1 MPLHSIALPMILAIA
16 PAHAAPAH
24 AQSRAIAFDIPSQNL
39 ATSLN
44 EFGRQA
50 GVQMVFPY
58 DIVEGRRSLPL
69 KGRFTRAEAIRRL
82 IAGRGMAIAFE
93 GPNMISLA
101 AAPGSAATS
110 GRREVAVTDAV
121 AGGDILVT
129 AQKRVEDLS
138 KVPQA
143 ITVVS
148 GDEVEK
154 RKITDFTSLVDEVPG
169 LSINYSTGG
178 ESYGLLSI
186 RGIGGADDYKPN
198 GSPSVAL
205 HVDGVYQSSNAYLG
219 MPLFDLERIE
229 ILRGPQGTL
238 YGRNTTA
245 GVINAITRGGSDHF
259 EGYVD
264 ARYGSF
270 DSFRAEAAFGGPLG
284 DNVRMRVAVMTDQGG
299 GFMHGMGAGDL
310 AGARL
315 SVGGV
320 PQLQVPAIVD
330 NGERKGFGDKDL
342 FAARGTLDIDFTPDT
357 TLTLKAFASRD
368 RGDSR
373 QFDRISAAEDS
384 SVLNAGE
391 DSDPYKFYSAKYFDQ
406 NIDIQGAS
414 AQLSHLMNDVRLDVV
429 VGAQS
434 TQREVGGNGDGTPY
448 PQYEYLFDEDL
459 SQASFE
465 ARLRNEVQGRFNWVV
480 GGFFMSDKI
489 DYESQWTS
497 WAART
502 VYHNIHNQR
511 RRNAAVFGQVDYE
524 VVPSVRVTGGL
535 RYTSDQID
543 SKGRNVDDNP
553 WGISNYATFFAT
565 TPNFS
570 WDKQFK
576 DSDVSGRAA
585 VQWFLSDDF
594 NVFAS
599 VARGYRSGG
608 FDGTSIMTLAE
619 TEPFQSE
626 TVWAYE
632 AGVRYFN
639 GPLRVSL
646 DTFAND
652 FDNLQATTRLANDT
666 NGRTNV
672 GKAKT
677 RGVEGA
683 INLTVVRSD
692 SHQLDFDASG
702 TYLYSKITEF
712 NSARIADVLATV
724 GDPLPGA
731 PKWTGRFGLVHTY
744 SFGEGWKLM
753 TRANVFHHGKESNR
767 LNAVI
772 GNISPAYTLLNAR
785 IELESPNGWSIYA
798 MGRNITDEVYF
809 PEMNG
814 ASRLVGAPATYAV
827 GARISF

>member
-1 MPLHSIALPMILAIA
+1 MPVHSIALPMILAIA
-16 PAHAAPAH
+16 PANAA
-24 AQSRAIAFDIPSQNL
+24 QDRAISFDIPSQNM

-58 DIVEGRRSLPL
+58 DTVAGQRSTPL

-82 IAGRGMAIAFE
+82 IAGRGMKIAFE
-93 GPNMISLA
+93 GSSMISLA
-101 AAPGSAATS
+101 AEPRTLHRDVAATDSAAN
-110 GRREVAVTDAV
+110 
-121 AGGDILVT
+121 GDIVVT
-129 AQKRVEDLS
+129 AQKREEDLS
-138 KVPQA
+138 KIPSA

-154 RKITDFTSLVDEVPG
+154 RKITDFASLVDEVPG

-229 ILRGPQGTL
+229 VLRGPQGTL

-245 GVINAITRGGSDHF
+245 GVINAITRGGTDHF

-264 ARYGSF
+264 ARYGSY
-270 DSFRAEAAFGGPLG
+270 DSFRAEAAFGGPLS

-310 AGARL
+310 AGTQL
-315 SVGGV
+315 SVSGQV
-320 PQLQVPAIVD
+320 QTQVPAITD
-330 NGERKGFGDKDL
+330 PGERKGFGDKDL
-342 FAARGTLDIDFTPDT
+342 FAGRATLDIDFDPDT

-368 RGDSR
+368 RGDAR
-373 QFDRISAAEDS
+373 QYDRISAAEDS

-391 DSDPYKFYSAKYFDQ
+391 DSDPYKFYSAKYFRQ
-406 NIDIQGAS
+406 NIDIQGGS
-414 AQLSHLMNDVRLDVV
+414 AQLSHLINDDVRLDVV
-429 VGAQS
+429 VGAQAS
-434 TQREVGGNGDGTPY
+434 QRQVGGNGDGTPY
-448 PQYEYLFDEDL
+448 PQYEYLFDEKL

-465 ARLRNEVQGRFNWVV
+465 ARLRNEQQGRFNWVI
-480 GGFFMSDKI
+480 GGFAMSDTI
-489 DYESQWTS
+489 DYQSQWTS

-502 VYHNIHNQR
+502 IYHNIHSQR
-511 RRNAAVFGQVDYE
+511 RRSAAIFGQADYE
-524 VVPSVRVTGGL
+524 VVPDVRVTGGL

-543 SKGRNVDDNP
+543 SQGRNVDDDP
-553 WGISNYATFFAT
+553 WGISNYAAFFAT

-576 DSDVSGRAA
+576 DSDVSGRAS
-585 VQWFLSDDF
+585 VQWFVNDDL
-594 NVFAS
+594 NLFAS

-619 TEPFQSE
+619 TDPFQSE

-646 DTFAND
+646 DAFAND

-677 RGVEGA
+677 RGIEGSL
-683 INLTVVRSD
+683 NLTLLRSGG
-692 SHQLDFDASG
+692 HQLDFDASG

-712 NSARIADVLATV
+712 NSNRIADVLATV

-731 PKWTGRFGLVHTY
+731 PKWTGRVGLVHGY
-744 SFGEGWKLM
+744 SFGDGWKLES
-753 TRANVFHHGKESNR
+753 RVNVFYHGKESNR
-767 LNAVI
+767 LNAVV

-785 IELESPNGWSIYA
+785 IELQSPNGWSIYA

-814 ASRLVGAPATYAV
+814 ASRMVGAPATYAV
-827 GARISF
+827 GVRLTF

>member
-1 MPLHSIALPMILAIA
+1 MPVHSIALSMILAVA
-16 PAHAAPAH
+16 PAHAAQANSH
-24 AQSRAIAFDIPSQNL
+24 EQTIAFNIPAQNM
-39 ATSLN
+39 AASLN

-58 DIVEGRRSLPL
+58 DVVAGSRSAPL

-82 IAGRGMAIAFE
+82 IAGRGMTIAFE
-93 GPNMISLA
+93 GSNMISLA
-101 AAPGSAATS
+101 AERRALGRDVAAT
-110 GRREVAVTDAV
+110 DA
-121 AGGDILVT
+121 AANGDIVVT
-129 AQKRVEDLS
+129 AQKRQEDLS

-154 RKITDFTSLVDEVPG
+154 RKITDFASLVDEVPG
-169 LSINYSTGG
+169 LSINYGTGG

-219 MPLFDLERIE
+219 MPLFDVERIE
-229 ILRGPQGTL
+229 VLRGPQGTL

-264 ARYGSF
+264 ARYGSY
-270 DSFRAEAAFGGPLG
+270 DSMRAEAAFGGPLG
-284 DNVRMRVAVMTDQGG
+284 ENVRLRVAVMTDQGG

-315 SVGGV
+315 SVGERV
-320 PQLQVPAIVD
+320 QTQVPAITD
-330 NGERKGFGDKDL
+330 PGERKGFGDKDL
-342 FAARGTLDIDFTPDT
+342 FAARGTLDIDFGPDT

-368 RGDSR
+368 RGDAR
-373 QFDRISAAEDS
+373 QYDRISAAEDS

-406 NIDIQGAS
+406 SIDIQGGS
-414 AQLSHLMNDVRLDVV
+414 AQLSHLVSDDVRLDVV

-448 PQYEYLFDEDL
+448 PQYEYLFDEEL

-465 ARLRNEVQGRFNWVV
+465 ARLRNEQQGRFNWVF

-489 DYESQWTS
+489 DYQSQWTS
-497 WAART
+497 WAVRT
-502 VYHNIHNQR
+502 IYHNIHNQR
-511 RRNAAVFGQVDYE
+511 RRNGAVFGQVDYE
-524 VVPSVRVTGGL
+524 VVPDVRVTGGL
-535 RYTSDQID
+535 RYTSDVID

-553 WGISNYATFFAT
+553 WGISNYAAFFAT

-576 DSDVSGRAA
+576 DSDLSGRAA
-585 VQWFLSDDF
+585 VQWFINEDL

-632 AGVRYFN
+632 AGVRYFS

-646 DTFAND
+646 DAFAND

-672 GKAKT
+672 GKART
-677 RGVEGA
+677 RGIEGS
-683 INLTVVRSD
+683 INLTVLRSGG
-692 SHQLDFDASG
+692 HQLDFDASG
-702 TYLYSKITEF
+702 TYLYSRITEF

-731 PKWTGRFGLVHTY
+731 PKWTGRVGLVHSY
-744 SFGEGWKLM
+744 SFGDGWKL
-753 TRANVFHHGKESNR
+753 TSRANVFHHGKESNR
-767 LNAVI
+767 LNAVV

-785 IELESPNGWSIYA
+785 IDLESPGGWSIYA
-798 MGRNITDEVYF
+798 MGRNITDETYF

-814 ASRLVGAPATYAV
+814 ASRMVGAPATYSV
-827 GARISF
+827 GFRVAF

>member
-1 MPLHSIALPMILAIA
+1 MPVHSIALPMILAIS
-16 PAHAAPAH
+16 PANAA
-24 AQSRAIAFDIPSQNL
+24 QDRIVSFDIPAQNM

-50 GVQMVFPY
+50 DVQMVFPY
-58 DIVEGRRSLPL
+58 DTVAGLRSAPL

-82 IAGRGMAIAFE
+82 IAGRGMKIAFE
-93 GPNMISLA
+93 GSSMISLA
-101 AAPGSAATS
+101 AEPRSLK
-110 GRREVAVTDAV
+110 REVAATDAA
-121 AGGDILVT
+121 AGGDIVVT
-129 AQKRVEDLS
+129 AQKREEDLS
-138 KVPQA
+138 KVPA
-143 ITVVS
+143 ALTVVS

-229 ILRGPQGTL
+229 VLRGPQGTL

-264 ARYGSF
+264 ARYGSY
-270 DSFRAEAAFGGPLG
+270 DSFRAEAAFGGPLS
-284 DNVRMRVAVMTDQGG
+284 DNVRMRIAVMTDQGG

-310 AGARL
+310 AGAQL

-320 PQLQVPAIVD
+320 VQTQVPAITD
-330 NGERKGFGDKDL
+330 PGERKGFGDKDL
-342 FAARGTLDIDFTPDT
+342 FAARGTLDIDLDADT
-357 TLTLKAFASRD
+357 SLTLKAFASRD
-368 RGDSR
+368 RGDTR
-373 QFDRISAAEDS
+373 QYDRINAAQDT

-391 DSDPYKFYSAKYFDQ
+391 DSDPYTFYSAKYFRQ
-406 NIDIQGAS
+406 KIDIQGGS
-414 AQLSHLMNDVRLDVV
+414 AQLSHVINDDLRLDVV
-429 VGAQS
+429 VGAQAS
-434 TQREVGGNGDGTPY
+434 QRQVGGNGDGTPY
-448 PQYEYLFDEDL
+448 PQYEYLFDEKL
-459 SQASFE
+459 SEASFE
-465 ARLRNEVQGRFNWVV
+465 ARLRNEQQGRFNWVV
-480 GGFFMSDKI
+480 GTFIMSDTI
-489 DYESQWTS
+489 DYQSQWTS

-502 VYHNIHNQR
+502 IYHNIHSQR
-511 RRNAAVFGQVDYE
+511 RRSGAVFGQADFE
-524 VVPSVRVTGGL
+524 VIPDVRVTGGL

-543 SKGRNVDDNP
+543 STGRNVDDDP
-553 WGISNYATFFAT
+553 WGITYYNTLFAST
-565 TPNFS
+565 NNFN

-576 DSDVSGRAA
+576 DSDVSGRAS
-585 VQWFLSDDF
+585 VQWFINDDL

-639 GPLRVSL
+639 GPIRLSL
-646 DTFAND
+646 DAFAND

-677 RGVEGA
+677 RGFEGSL
-683 INLTVVRSD
+683 NLTVFRSG

-702 TYLYSKITEF
+702 TYLFSEITEF

-731 PKWTGRFGLVHTY
+731 PKWTGRAGLVHDY
-744 SFGEGWKLM
+744 SFGEGWKLES
-753 TRANVFHHGKESNR
+753 RVNVFYHGKESNR
-767 LNAVI
+767 LNALP
-772 GNISPAYTLLNAR
+772 NNTSAAYTLLNAR
-785 IELESPNGWSIYA
+785 IELQSPHGWSVYA

-809 PEMNG
+809 PELNG
-814 ASRLVGAPATYAV
+814 AARLVGAPATYSV
-827 GARISF
+827 GFRVAF

>member
-1 MPLHSIALPMILAIA
+1 MSFHVVALPLILA
-16 PAHAAPAH
+16 AAPAS
-24 AQSRAIAFDIPSQNL
+24 AASDRAIAFNIPAQNM

-58 DIVEGRRSLPL
+58 DAIAGRRSIAL
-69 KGRFTRAEAIRRL
+69 KGRFSRAEALRRL
-82 IAGRGMAIAFE
+82 IAGRGVAISYE
-93 GPNMISLA
+93 GAAMISLA
-101 AAPGSAATS
+101 VAKAPTELSAAEA
-110 GRREVAVTDAV
+110 GAGV
-121 AGGDILVT
+121 AGGGDIIVT

-148 GDEVEK
+148 GVEAAE
-154 RKITDFTSLVDEVPG
+154 RKITDFASLVDEVPG

-178 ESYGLLSI
+178 ESYGLLTI

-229 ILRGPQGTL
+229 VLRGPQGTL

-245 GVINAITRGGSDHF
+245 GVVNAITRGGRDTF
-259 EGYVD
+259 DGYADV
-264 ARYGSF
+264 RYGSY
-270 DSFRAEAAFGGPLG
+270 DSLRAEAAIGGPVS
-284 DNVRMRVAVMTDQGG
+284 DNMRVRLAVMTDQGG
-299 GFMHGMGAGDL
+299 GFMNGKGAGDL
-310 AGARL
+310 AGAQL

-320 PQLQVPAIVD
+320 VQRQVPAIND
-330 NGERKGFGDKDL
+330 PGARKGFGDKDL
-342 FAARGTLDIDFTPDT
+342 FAARGTVDIDFGPDT
-357 TLTLKAFASRD
+357 SLTLKAFASRD
-368 RGDSR
+368 RGDAR
-373 QFDRISAAEDS
+373 QYDRISAAEDS

-391 DSDPYKFYSAKYFDQ
+391 DKDPYSFYSRAYFQ
-406 NIDIQGAS
+406 QRIDIKGAS
-414 AQLSHLMNDVRLDVV
+414 AQFSHLLNDATRFDMVA
-429 VGAQS
+429 GWQS
-434 TQREVGGNGDGTPY
+434 SQRNIGGNGDGTPY

-459 SQASFE
+459 SQASLE
-465 ARLRNEVQGRFNWVV
+465 MRLRNEQQGRFNWLI
-480 GGFFMSDKI
+480 GGFYMSDKI
-489 DYESQWTS
+489 DYQSQWTS

-502 VYHNIHNQR
+502 IYHNVHNQR
-511 RRNAAVFGQVDYE
+511 RRSAALFGQADYE
-524 VVPSVRVTGGL
+524 LLPKIKLTLGL
-535 RYTSDQID
+535 RYTKDDVD
-543 SKGRNVDDNP
+543 SQGRNIDDNP

-565 TPNFS
+565 TPNFQ

-576 DSDVSGRAA
+576 DDDLSGRAA
-585 VQWFLSDDF
+585 AQWFMTDDL

-632 AGVRYFN
+632 AGVRYYK
-639 GPLRVSL
+639 GPIRLSL
-646 DTFAND
+646 DAFAND
-652 FDNLQATTRLANDT
+652 FDNLQATTRLDNDT

-677 RGVEGA
+677 RGFEAALDV
-683 INLTVVRSD
+683 NLLNSGG
-692 SHQLDFDASG
+692 HKLDFDASG

-712 NSARIADVLATV
+712 NSNRIADVTATV

-731 PKWTGRFGLVHTY
+731 PKWTGRVGLVHSY
-744 SFGEGWKLM
+744 RFGDGWVLKS
-753 TRANVFHHGKESNR
+753 RANIFHHGKESNR
-767 LNAVI
+767 LNAVV
-772 GNISPAYTLLNAR
+772 GNTSPAYTLLNAR
-785 IELESPNGWSIYA
+785 IELESPHGWSIYA
-798 MGRNITDEVYF
+798 MGRNITDEVYY

-814 ASRLVGAPATYAV
+814 ASRMVGAPATYAMGV
-827 GARISF
+827 RMSF

>member
-1 MPLHSIALPMILAIA
+1 MILAIA
-16 PAHAAPAH
+16 PAHAAQADTRDH
-24 AQSRAIAFDIPSQNL
+24 AISFDIPSQNM

-58 DIVEGRRSLPL
+58 DVVAGRRSAPL

-82 IAGRGMAIAFE
+82 IAGRGMTIAFE
-93 GPNMISLA
+93 GSNMISLA
-101 AAPGSAATS
+101 AEQRSL
-110 GRREVAVTDAV
+110 RREVAATDVMAN
-121 AGGDILVT
+121 GDIVVT
-129 AQKRVEDLS
+129 AQKREEDLS

-143 ITVVS
+143 LTVVS

-154 RKITDFTSLVDEVPG
+154 RKITDFASLVDEVPG

-229 ILRGPQGTL
+229 VLRGPQGTL

-245 GVINAITRGGSDHF
+245 GVINAITRGGTDHF

-264 ARYGSF
+264 ARYGSY

-310 AGARL
+310 AGTQL

-320 PQLQVPAIVD
+320 VQSQVPAITDV
-330 NGERKGFGDKDL
+330 GERKGFGDKDL

-368 RGDSR
+368 RGDAR
-373 QFDRISAAEDS
+373 QYDRVSAAEDS
-384 SVLNAGE
+384 TVLNAGE
-391 DSDPYKFYSAKYFDQ
+391 DSDPYKFYSAKYYDQ
-406 NIDIQGAS
+406 SIDIQGAS
-414 AQLSHLMNDVRLDVV
+414 AQLSHLVNDDVRLDVV

-434 TQREVGGNGDGTPY
+434 SQREVGGNGDGTPY

-465 ARLRNEVQGRFNWVV
+465 ARLRNERQGRFNWVV

-489 DYESQWTS
+489 DYQSQWTS

-502 VYHNIHNQR
+502 IYHNIHNQR
-511 RRNAAVFGQVDYE
+511 RRSGAIFGQVDYE
-524 VVPSVRVTGGL
+524 IVSDVRVTGGL
-535 RYTSDQID
+535 RYTSDQVD
-543 SKGRNVDDNP
+543 SKGRNVDDDP
-553 WGISNYATFFAT
+553 WGISNYAAFFAT

-585 VQWFLSDDF
+585 VQWFINDDL

-619 TEPFQSE
+619 TDPFQSE

-632 AGVRYFN
+632 AGLRYFR

-646 DTFAND
+646 DAFAND
-652 FDNLQATTRLANDT
+652 FNNLQATTRLANDT

-677 RGVEGA
+677 RGVEGSLD
-683 INLTVVRSD
+683 LTVLRSGG
-692 SHQLDFDASG
+692 HQLDLDASG
-702 TYLYSKITEF
+702 TYLYSRITEF
-712 NSARIADVLATV
+712 NSNRIADVLATV

-731 PKWTGRFGLVHTY
+731 PKWTGRVGLVHSY
-744 SFGEGWKLM
+744 SFGGGWKLSS
-753 TRANVFHHGKESNR
+753 RANVFHHGKESNR
-767 LNAVI
+767 LNAVV
-772 GNISPAYTLLNAR
+772 GNISPAYTLVNAR
-785 IELESPNGWSIYA
+785 IELESPAGWSVYA

-814 ASRLVGAPATYAV
+814 AARMVGAPATYAV
-827 GARISF
+827 GFRVAF

>member
-1 MPLHSIALPMILAIA
+1 
-16 PAHAAPAH
+16 
-24 AQSRAIAFDIPSQNL
+24 
-39 ATSLN
+39 
-44 EFGRQA
+44 
-50 GVQMVFPY
+50 
-58 DIVEGRRSLPL
+58 
-69 KGRFTRAEAIRRL
+69 
-82 IAGRGMAIAFE
+82 
-93 GPNMISLA
+93 MISLA
-101 AAPGSAATS
+101 AEPGSFKRAVAATD
-110 GRREVAVTDAV
+110 GAAD
-121 AGGDILVT
+121 GDIVVT

-138 KVPQA
+138 KVPA
-143 ITVVS
+143 AVTVVS
-148 GDEVEK
+148 GEEAAK

-229 ILRGPQGTL
+229 VLRGPQGTL

-245 GVINAITRGGSDHF
+245 GVINAITKGGSDHF

-264 ARYGSF
+264 ARYGSY
-270 DSFRAEAAFGGPLG
+270 DSFRAEAAFGGPLS
-284 DNVRMRVAVMTDQGG
+284 DNVRMRIAVMTDQGG

-320 PQLQVPAIVD
+320 VQTQVPAITD
-330 NGERKGFGDKDL
+330 PGERKGFGDKDL
-342 FAARGTLDIDFTPDT
+342 FAARGTLDIDLGPDT
-357 TLTLKAFASRD
+357 SLTLKAFASRD
-368 RGDSR
+368 RGDAR
-373 QFDRISAAEDS
+373 QFDRISASQDS

-391 DSDPYKFYSAKYFDQ
+391 DSDPYKFYSAKYFRQ
-406 NIDIQGAS
+406 KIDIQGGS
-414 AQLSHLMNDVRLDVV
+414 AQLSHLLNDGVRLDVV
-429 VGAQS
+429 VGAQA
-434 TQREVGGNGDGTPY
+434 TQRNIGGNGDGTPY
-448 PQYEYLFDEDL
+448 PQYEYLFDEKL

-465 ARLRNEVQGRFNWVV
+465 ARVSNAHQGRFNWVA
-480 GGFFMSDKI
+480 GTFIMSDTI
-489 DYESQWTS
+489 DYQSQWTS

-502 VYHNIHNQR
+502 IYHNIHSQR
-511 RRNAAVFGQVDYE
+511 RRSAAIFGQADYE
-524 VVPSVRVTGGL
+524 IVPDVRVTGGL
-535 RYTSDQID
+535 RYTNDQID
-543 SKGRNVDDNP
+543 SQGRNVDDNP
-553 WGISNYATFFAT
+553 WGITYYNTLFAST
-565 TPNFS
+565 NNFN

-576 DSDVSGRAA
+576 DSDVSGRAS
-585 VQWFLSDDF
+585 VQWFINPDL

-639 GPLRVSL
+639 GPIRVSL
-646 DTFAND
+646 DAFAND

-677 RGVEGA
+677 RGVEGSL
-683 INLTVVRSD
+683 NLTVFRSGG
-692 SHQLDFDASG
+692 HKLDFDASG
-702 TYLYSKITEF
+702 TYLFSKITEF

-731 PKWTGRFGLVHTY
+731 PKWTGRVGLVHNY
-744 SFGEGWKLM
+744 SFDGGWKLES
-753 TRANVFHHGKESNR
+753 RVNAFYHSEESNR
-767 LNAVI
+767 LNALP
-772 GNISPAYTLLNAR
+772 NNTSPAYTLINAR
-785 IELESPNGWSIYA
+785 IELQSPNGWSIYA

-809 PEMNG
+809 PELNG
-814 ASRLVGAPATYAV
+814 AARLVGAPATYSLGFRMA
-827 GARISF
+827 F

>member
-1 MPLHSIALPMILAIA
+1 MPVHSIALPMILAIS
-16 PAHAAPAH
+16 PAHAA
-24 AQSRAIAFDIPSQNL
+24 QDRTVSFDIPAQNM

-58 DIVEGRRSLPL
+58 DTVAGQRSAPL

-82 IAGRGMAIAFE
+82 IAGRGMKIAFE
-93 GPNMISLA
+93 GSSMISLA
-101 AAPGSAATS
+101 AEPRSLK
-110 GRREVAVTDAV
+110 REVAATDAA
-121 AGGDILVT
+121 AGGDIVVT
-129 AQKRVEDLS
+129 AQKREEDLS
-138 KVPQA
+138 KVPA
-143 ITVVS
+143 ALTVVS

-154 RKITDFTSLVDEVPG
+154 RKITDFSSLVDEVPG
-169 LSINYSTGG
+169 ISINYSTGG

-264 ARYGSF
+264 ARYGSY
-270 DSFRAEAAFGGPLG
+270 DSFRAEAAFGGPLS
-284 DNVRMRVAVMTDQGG
+284 DNVRMRIAVMTDQGG

-315 SVGGV
+315 RVGGV
-320 PQLQVPAIVD
+320 VQSQVPAITD
-330 NGERKGFGDKDL
+330 PGERKGFGDKDL
-342 FAARGTLDIDFTPDT
+342 FAARGTLDIDLDDDT
-357 TLTLKAFASRD
+357 SLTLKAFASRD
-368 RGDSR
+368 RGDTR
-373 QFDRISAAEDS
+373 QYDRINAAQDS

-391 DSDPYKFYSAKYFDQ
+391 DSDPYKFYSAKYFRQ
-406 NIDIQGAS
+406 KIDIQGGS
-414 AQLSHLMNDVRLDVV
+414 AQLSHVINDSLRLDVV
-429 VGAQS
+429 VGAQA
-434 TQREVGGNGDGTPY
+434 TQRQVGGNGDGTPY
-448 PQYEYLFDEDL
+448 PQYEYLFDEKL

-465 ARLRNEVQGRFNWVV
+465 ARLRNEQQGRFNWVV
-480 GGFFMSDKI
+480 GTFIMSDTI
-489 DYESQWTS
+489 DYQSQWTS

-502 VYHNIHNQR
+502 IYHNIHSQR
-511 RRNAAVFGQVDYE
+511 RRSGAIFGQADFE
-524 VVPSVRVTGGL
+524 VIPDVRVTGGL

-543 SKGRNVDDNP
+543 STGRNVDDDP
-553 WGISNYATFFAT
+553 WGITYYNTLFAST
-565 TPNFS
+565 NNFS

-576 DSDVSGRAA
+576 DSDVSGRGS
-585 VQWFLSDDF
+585 VQWFINDDL

-619 TEPFQSE
+619 TDPFQSE

-632 AGVRYFN
+632 AGVRYYN
-639 GPLRVSL
+639 GPIRLSL
-646 DTFAND
+646 DAFAND

-677 RGVEGA
+677 RGVEGSL
-683 INLTVVRSD
+683 NLTVFRSGG
-692 SHQLDFDASG
+692 HQLDFDASG
-702 TYLYSKITEF
+702 TYLFSEITEF

-731 PKWTGRFGLVHTY
+731 PKWTGRVGLVHDY
-744 SFGEGWKLM
+744 GFGEGWKLES
-753 TRANVFHHGKESNR
+753 RVNVFYHGKETNR
-767 LNAVI
+767 LNALP
-772 GNISPAYTLLNAR
+772 NNTSDAYTLLNAR
-785 IELESPNGWSIYA
+785 IELQSPHGWSIYA
-798 MGRNITDEVYF
+798 MGRNITDEVYY
-809 PEMNG
+809 PELNG
-814 ASRLVGAPATYAV
+814 AARLVGAPATYSV
-827 GARISF
+827 GFRVAF